1 MIVAL
6 CISQNYKKFAMKQSV
21 LVITTVMILLGG
33 VIAITLI
40 QSTEATAIN
49 TTRSN
54 IKSAAKKEVKGNDN
68 QLSEQDANVNQ
79 YSIVENNCGDGAD
92 CSGLA
97 TNTNGDIQSPKSEVS
112 LDTSI
117 SVDGDSNVF
126 ADTDPIPGVDV
137 KLGHNIR

>member
-1 MIVAL
+1 
-6 CISQNYKKFAMKQSV
+6 MKQS
-21 LVITTVMILLGG
+21 LLAITTVILLLGG
-33 VIAITLI
+33 VVTVAII

-92 CSGLA
+92 C
-97 TNTNGDIQSPKSEVS
+97 
-112 LDTSI
+112 
-117 SVDGDSNVF
+117 
-126 ADTDPIPGVDV
+126 
-137 KLGHNIR
+137 

>member
-1 MIVAL
+1 
-6 CISQNYKKFAMKQSV
+6 MKQS
-21 LVITTVMILLGG
+21 LLAITTVILLLGG
-33 VIAITLI
+33 VVTVAII
-40 QSTEATAIN
+40 QISEATAIN

-92 CSGLA
+92 CSGSA
-97 TNTNGDIQSPKSEVS
+97 TNTNGDIQSPTSEVS

-137 KLGHNIR
+137 KLGQNK

>member
-1 MIVAL
+1 MIVEL

-21 LVITTVMILLGG
+21 LVISTVMILLGG

-126 ADTDPIPGVDV
+126 ADIDPIPGVDV

>member
-1 MIVAL
+1 
-6 CISQNYKKFAMKQSV
+6 MKQS
-21 LVITTVMILLGG
+21 LLAITTVILLLGG
-33 VIAITLI
+33 VVTVAII

-79 YSIVENNCGDGAD
+79 YSIVENNCGDGTE

-97 TNTNGDIQSPKSEVS
+97 TNTNGDVQSPKSEVS

-137 KLGHNIR
+137 KLGGPTHG

>member
-1 MIVAL
+1 
-6 CISQNYKKFAMKQSV
+6 MKQS
-21 LVITTVMILLGG
+21 LLAITSVILLLGG
-33 VIAITLI
+33 VVTVALI
-40 QSTEATAIN
+40 QSAEATSIS

-79 YSIVENNCGDGAD
+79 YSIVENNCGDGAE
-92 CSGLA
+92 CSGSA
-97 TNTNGDIQSPKSEVS
+97 TNTNGDIQSPKSDVSVS
-112 LDTSI
+112 LA
-117 SVDGDSNVF
+117 VDGDSNVF